1 MSMQGSSDMP
11 GQLTHATAYIKDLR
25 ERVGKLKQKRDDC
38 RSRIQRTT
46 RSNGT
51 NPAAARG
58 SCGPHDIAM
67 QCSGATHFDVNF
79 TMSSKRSVQLHKVI
93 RTIEQDQHIEIIEA
107 NSCFVDDSKIVYM
120 LKCKV
125 YTIYD
130 PSFSKQLDG
139 LLPAYDIVFSVHN
152 L

>member
-1 MSMQGSSDMP
+1 MQGSSDMP

-51 NPAAARG
+51 NPAAATG
-58 SCGPHDIAM
+58 SCGPHDIAV

-79 TMSSKRSVQLHKVI
+79 TMSSKKSVELHKVI
-93 RTIEQDQHIEIIEA
+93 CTIEQDQSIEIIEA
-107 NSCFVDDSKIVYM
+107 SSCFVDDSKIVYM

-139 LLPAYDIVFSVHN
+139 LHPAYDIVFSVHN